1 MVTLPRLQQGQFE
14 SGYGRTWLLSSLNGP
29 ILFIFLFRP
38 VNTLQ
43 SNSLTMYNLIYK
55 WILKLGEVLTG
66 GGTKVCSEK
75 LHQEAHGRAQR
86 PDHSQEDDSQGNIG
100 LSVASF
106 KSLSRWRGRGE
117 RHQIQLDD
125 VLCPPLARGLCRCF
139 TNRRRHPSVHQSPSL
154 EAPLVPARMV
164 RARICG

>member
-1 MVTLPRLQQGQFE
+1 MNQVEPEPHLVCGHLASATTGPVWEWVRKNVVIVFTE
-14 SGYGRTWLLSSLNGP
+14 RTNP
-29 ILFIFLFRP
+29 FYFPF
-38 VNTLQ
+38 Q
-43 SNSLTMYNLIYK
+43 
-55 WILKLGEVLTG
+55 TG

-154 EAPLVPARMV
+154 EAPLMPARMV